1 MSRQAAVQQLLQRLR
16 SLDDDPNDKPTKD
29 QTESIMRRAGQTFL
43 QKPRRGEPEH
53 SIQSALPLL
62 KQQQQ

>member
-16 SLDDDPNDKPTKD
+16 SLDDEPNEKPTKD
-29 QTESIMRRAGQTFL
+29 VTEAIMRRAGQTFL

-53 SIQSALPLL
+53 AQ
-62 KQQQQ
+62 